1 MMSEKVSAPESENA
15 MQDIQGMMTGLL
27 TDAIEKMQKKSEDAA
42 SDEIDLN
49 EIKSFVAVMQKFI
62 DNVEFMVRQFEAAST
77 RPGDKND
84 KILEGY
90 MATADN
96 VLEIASFSM
105 KDSLTGLSNR
115 YGFDNRIV
123 LEWNRATRGKS
134 NLGLMIFAP
143 DGLDKCDDNK
153 RDEIVKEI
161 SKTLI
166 YSGKRS
172 TDFIVKWSDNEFAVL
187 LPDTNISGTSFVV
200 ERIREEI
207 ESMSTLELPKK
218 DGKITI
224 SMGVC
229 VYTPKH
235 GEHPNIFIN
244 KVYNAYIKAKESGGD
259 TVIED

>member
-1 MMSEKVSAPESENA
+1 MSEKVNAPESENA
-15 MQDIQGMMTGLL
+15 MQDIQSMMTDLL
-27 TDAIEKMQKKSEDAA
+27 TNAVEKMQKKSEDAA

-77 RPGDKND
+77 RPGDAND

-105 KDSLTGLSNR
+105 KDALTGLSNR

-134 NLGLMIFAP
+134 TLGLMIFAP
-143 DGLDKCDDNK
+143 DGLDNCDDINK

-161 SKTLI
+161 SKKLI
-166 YSGKRS
+166 NSGKRS

-187 LPDTNISGTSFVV
+187 LPDTNTSGTNFVV

-207 ESMSTLELPKK
+207 ESLCTLELPKK
-218 DGKITI
+218 DGRITV

-229 VYTPKH
+229 VYMPEH
-235 GEHPNIFIN
+235 GEQSNDFI
-244 KVYNAYIKAKESGGD
+244 KKAYNAYIEAKRSGGD
-259 TVIED
+259 TVVEV

>member
-1 MMSEKVSAPESENA
+1 MSEKSNAPESENA
-15 MQDIQGMMTGLL
+15 MQDIQTMMTGLL
-27 TDAIEKMQKKSEDAA
+27 TNAVEKMQIKWEDTA
-42 SDEIDLN
+42 SDEVDLS

-62 DNVEFMVRQFEAAST
+62 DNVEFMVRQLEAGSAK
-77 RPGDKND
+77 PGYAND
-84 KILEGY
+84 KILDGY

-96 VLEIASFSM
+96 VLEIATFSM
-105 KDSLTGLSNR
+105 KDALTGLSNR

-134 NLGLMIFAP
+134 TLGLMIFAP
-143 DGLDKCDDNK
+143 DGLDKCDDKK

-172 TDFIVKWSDNEFAVL
+172 TDFIVRWSDNEFAVL
-187 LPDTNISGTSFVV
+187 LPDTNTSGTNFVV

-207 ESMSTLELPKK
+207 ESVSITELPKK
-218 DGKITI
+218 DGKTTI

-229 VYTPKH
+229 VYPPKH
-235 GEHPNIFIN
+235 GETPNAFIS
-244 KVYNAYIKAKESGGD
+244 KAYNAYIEAKESGGD
-259 TVIED
+259 TIIEV